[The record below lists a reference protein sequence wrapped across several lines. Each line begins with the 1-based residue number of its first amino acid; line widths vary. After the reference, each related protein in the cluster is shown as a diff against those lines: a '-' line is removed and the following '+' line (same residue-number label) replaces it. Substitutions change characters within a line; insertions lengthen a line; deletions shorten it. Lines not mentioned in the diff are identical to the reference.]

1 MSADKVP
8 GVATVSGAQPSQP
21 LGKEAVA
28 GAARLAAAVQ
38 KQKRAAA
45 RSREEALAL
54 MTSAATVAPW
64 TASAS
69 RLSVFTAALDTR
81 IDGQAHAKNVVA
93 RALRRRSLRLD
104 DVERPLRMLFAG
116 PSGVGKTVM
125 ATALCEALLGSCVT
139 HRNFIRF
146 NLSEYSHVSKFNR
159 LTGGDPNYV
168 GYKEGGELT
177 NFVRQAEERRAKG
190 LSRGPSHTSCVV
202 LFDEVDRAAEGLLT
216 YLMNFLDQGQLTDGK
231 GEMIDAS
238 KAVVLMT
245 TNVGR
250 DAIAAARTS
259 HGEAD
264 EAAPERAEA
273 LRATLV
279 EQIRAEVL
287 REVCDGRW
295 ENLGRLGFIVP
306 FLPLEANGKAAV
318 VRRQMELVARRAA
331 AATPPVKV
339 GCSVAL
345 EAHVAEQ
352 WDDDLGGRSTR
363 DYIEERVVEALA
375 EALDAAGE
383 AKDADV
389 NADQAGA
396 SALNPQAVRSVRAT
410 AEGAGKGAGKGGA
423 GGRAEGAAE
432 PELALQLDLMDQPPA
447 AIVGAPRLLVG
458 AAPRLVARPLRLG
471 ETATLGAAGAE
482 QAEEA
487 DEEAEDAK
495 VEFGWARK

>member
-1 MSADKVP
+1 M
-8 GVATVSGAQPSQP
+8 
-21 LGKEAVA
+21 
-28 GAARLAAAVQ
+28 
-38 KQKRAAA
+38 
-45 RSREEALAL
+45 
-54 MTSAATVAPW
+54 
-64 TASAS
+64 
-69 RLSVFTAALDTR
+69 
-81 IDGQAHAKNVVA
+81 
-93 RALRRRSLRLD
+93 
-104 DVERPLRMLFAG
+104 
-116 PSGVGKTVM
+116 
-125 ATALCEALLGSCVT
+125 T

-177 NFVRQAEERRAKG
+177 NFVRQAEDRRARG

-231 GEMIDAS
+231 GEMIDAT
-238 KAVVLMT
+238 KAVVVMT

-259 HGEAD
+259 HSEAD
-264 EAAPERAEA
+264 EATPERAEA

-295 ENLGRLGFIVP
+295 ENLGRLGFVVP
-306 FLPLEANGKAAV
+306 FLPLEAHGKAAV
-318 VRRQMELVARRAA
+318 VRRQLEQVTRRAA
-331 AATPPVKV
+331 AATPPVRV

-345 EAHVAEQ
+345 EAHIAEQ

-375 EALDAAGE
+375 EALDSAE
-383 AKDADV
+383 ASEEV
-389 NADQAGA
+389 DQAGRA
-396 SALNPQAVRSVRAT
+396 STLNPQAVRSVRA
-410 AEGAGKGAGKGGA
+410 AGSASGAGGA
-423 GGRAEGAAE
+423 GGGGAGGAGGGGGGGGGEAEAE
-432 PELALQLDLMDQPPA
+432 AMLALQLDLDDQPPA
-447 AIVGAPRLLVG
+447 AIVGAPRMLVG
-458 AAPRLVARPLRLG
+458 ATPRLVARPLRPG
-471 ETATLGAAGAE
+471 EEAKLGAAGAGAE
-482 QAEEA
+482 QEEEQE
-487 DEEAEDAK
+487 DES